1 MRVLLSDD
9 EGNLTLQLRDFPNQA
24 FVLEEEH
31 IAIRGI
37 LDSEAEY
44 TLRLYVPEP
53 ADDYDDLFEP
63 ALTCEELEAQAA
75 MRRVPGSDRKDRI

>member
-1 MRVLLSDD
+1 MRVLLTDD

-37 LDSEAEY
+37 LDSEAEFS
-44 TLRLYVPEP
+44 LRLYVPEP
-53 ADDYDDLFEP
+53 MDDDDLLEP
-63 ALTCEELEAQAA
+63 ALTCEELEARSAL
-75 MRRVPGSDRKDRI
+75 RRSTGSDGKAL